1 MGKKDYSEKSLI
13 GQNDVFADIV
23 NYYVFDGVK
32 TIDVTRMT
40 DVGTESL
47 YFSFV
52 QDEKCKMSSDGT
64 DNYYGRNQASDT
76 CLSESE
82 EILKQILKN
91 EESGLENE
99 GSTTKNES
107 DSTNNSGGAGAYDCM
122 KQVVGPDDIRIRNQ
136 VRNLAKRCEI
146 SPGQSIFV
154 GIELQTGEDPDL
166 PFRTISYDGAMYRS
180 QMYYV
185 KADGKR
191 VLNRQRYPVLTIAL
205 YFGEKPMPSRITIK
219 ECLKKNYRLLS
230 GKKTALPD
238 SVARV
243 FEYIQDYGIWILD
256 VRRIPFEHVHMF
268 KSDFRHVVDYFIHSN
283 EENYVPDIANI
294 IHIDEFP
301 LFMSAVSGDMRY
313 ANSIA
318 LITQEDRKRGVN
330 MCKVLDYHEELGR
343 KRGLEEGLKEGL
355 KEGRKE
361 ATVSFVK
368 KMIEKVGFDR
378 EKACDLAGISPEE
391 YEKMIREA

>member
-32 TIDVTRMT
+32 TIDANRMT
-40 DVGTESL
+40 DAGTESL

-52 QDEKCKMSSDGT
+52 QDEKCKMSSEGT

-76 CLSESE
+76 CLSEPGK
-82 EILKQILKN
+82 IINN
-91 EESGLENE
+91 EDAGLENE
-99 GSTTKNES
+99 NFKAKTES
-107 DSTNNSGGAGAYDCM
+107 ESMNNSGDVDAYECM

-136 VRNLAKRCEI
+136 VRDLAKRCEI
-146 SPGQSIFV
+146 SLGQSIFV

-191 VLNRQRYPVLTIAL
+191 VLNRQRYPVFTIAL

-238 SVARV
+238 SAARV

-294 IHIDEFP
+294 IHIDEFL

-343 KRGLEEGLKEGL
+343 KRGLEEGLKEG
-355 KEGRKE
+355 RKE

-391 YEKMIREA
+391 YEKMIR